1 MPEFLGVDLTPCH
14 QAFQSHLPS
23 PTFGVPLLS
32 RGLSFAHFHHP
43 YLRLFSCFA
52 YSYGIRT
59 GVYEEPKPSP
69 FVLFNPRPRRR
80 DITVSKLHPHT
91 KSLHLST
98 SAPPP
103 LRVSNNSHLFTAP
116 SVQINNPS
124 LAKCQPG

>member
-1 MPEFLGVDLTPCH
+1 MPEFLGLDLTPCH

-32 RGLSFAHFHHP
+32 RGLSFAHFHQP

-59 GVYEEPKPSP
+59 EVYEEPKPSRS
-69 FVLFNPRPRRR
+69 FYFTR
-80 DITVSKLHPHT
+80 DLGGVTSRFRNSILMQKAYI
-91 KSLHLST
+91 

-116 SVQINNPS
+116 SVQIINPS